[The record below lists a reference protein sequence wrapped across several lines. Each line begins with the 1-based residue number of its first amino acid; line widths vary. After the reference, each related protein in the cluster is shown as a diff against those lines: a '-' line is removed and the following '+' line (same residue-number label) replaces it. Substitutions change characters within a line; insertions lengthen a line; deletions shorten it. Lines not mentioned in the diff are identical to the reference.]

1 MTEKPTK
8 GDIRRQRKYRR
19 SLGMS
24 LEGLLAIP
32 KAPPGQGSHKTK
44 RRAAGRKRAAASA
57 TRCTGKCP
65 VNMEGMVSE
74 CTCHRKGEKSE

>member
-24 LEGLLAIP
+24 LEELLAIP
-32 KAPPGQGSHKTK
+32 KAPSGQGSHKTK
-44 RRAAGRKRAAASA
+44 RRAEGRKRAAARGLK
-57 TRCTGKCP
+57 TIDDLVIRVQENGRMNWEEK
-65 VNMEGMVSE
+65 
-74 CTCHRKGEKSE
+74 RKEEN